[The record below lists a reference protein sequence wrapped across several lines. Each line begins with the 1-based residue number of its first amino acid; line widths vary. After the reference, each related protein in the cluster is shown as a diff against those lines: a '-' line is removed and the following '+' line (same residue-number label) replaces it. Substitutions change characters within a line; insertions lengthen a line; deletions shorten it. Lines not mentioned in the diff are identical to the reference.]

1 MLLAYFSLPFHQ
13 LLSKHVSSDHNAS
26 FHVTFSAMPTQ
37 LCQVAVFVPQFKFNV
52 HRNDVTKQTVNKLSK
67 YIADT
72 VLHEDDGIILQGVK
86 KST

>member
-37 LCQVAVFVPQFKFNV
+37 LCQVAVFCSSIQFICIQRLQKFTTITIPHV
-52 HRNDVTKQTVNKLSK
+52 HSNDIIKQNKHAK
-67 YIADT
+67 YMADT
-72 VLHEDDGIILQGVK
+72 VLYM
-86 KST
+86 

>member
-37 LCQVAVFVPQFKFNV
+37 LCQVAVLVPQFKLQLLQYHMYMVMMLQN
-52 HRNDVTKQTVNKLSK
+52 KQ
-67 YIADT
+67 
-72 VLHEDDGIILQGVK
+72 
-86 KST
+86 